1 MLLDLS
7 TNTHNFPMAQ
17 LESTVMHYPM
27 LDKQKLLGELAVLYS
42 RQDLVTFKSLSEFLQ
57 LLGSL
62 NLTTTTFC
70 EITKLLNIIITTPM
84 TTAESERCFSTL
96 KRIKTFLRTTMGNDR
111 LSALAMLSIESQL
124 VDQMK
129 DFNEKVIDHFATS
142 KIRRMDF

>member
-1 MLLDLS
+1 
-7 TNTHNFPMAQ
+7 MAQ

-42 RQDLVTFKSLSEFLQ
+42 RQDLVTFKNLSEFLQ

-84 TTAESERCFSTL
+84 TTAESERCLSTL

-142 KIRRMDF
+142 KIRRMDFIYK

>member
-1 MLLDLS
+1 M
-7 TNTHNFPMAQ
+7 
-17 LESTVMHYPM
+17 
-27 LDKQKLLGELAVLYS
+27 LYS

-84 TTAESERCFSTL
+84 TTAESERCFSTI

-142 KIRRMDF
+142 KIRRMDFIYK

>member
-1 MLLDLS
+1 
-7 TNTHNFPMAQ
+7 MAQ

-129 DFNEKVIDHFATS
+129 NFNEKVIDHFATS
-142 KIRRMDF
+142 KIRRMDFIYK